1 MTGAIRIAILEV
13 YWVIYSI
20 LTRGIFQEVAIPIP
34 AVRMYVIENMK
45 EVLICEV
52 ILYKIEKFE

>member
-1 MTGAIRIAILEV
+1 M
-13 YWVIYSI
+13 
-20 LTRGIFQEVAIPIP
+20 GIFQEVAIPIP

-45 EVLICEV
+45 EVLTFEV